1 MKASELIEKLQDI
14 IEASDDYDVDVRL
27 EEVSGDRYGSTI
39 GLIVGK
45 NEVVLSQYFGA
56 KMPLWCR

>member
-14 IEASDDYDVDVRL
+14 IEASDDFDVDVRL
-27 EEVSGDRYGSTI
+27 EELNGDRYGSTI

-45 NEVVLSQYFGA
+45 NEVVLSQYFGG

>member
-14 IEASDDYDVDVRL
+14 IEESDDYDVDVRL

-39 GLIVGK
+39 GLVAGK
-45 NEVVLSQYFGA
+45 NEVVLSQYFRGE
-56 KMPLWCR
+56 MPLY

>member
-39 GLIVGK
+39 GLVIGK
-45 NEVVLSQYFGA
+45 NEVVLSQYFVGEV
-56 KMPLWCR
+56 PLY

>member
-1 MKASELIEKLQDI
+1 MKATELIERLQDI

-39 GLIVGK
+39 GLVAGK
-45 NEVVLSQYFGA
+45 NEVVLIQYFGCE
-56 KMPLWCR
+56 MPLY

>member
-1 MKASELIEKLQDI
+1 MKASELIDRLQDI

-27 EEVSGDRYGSTI
+27 EELNGDRYGSKI
-39 GLIVGK
+39 GLIAGK
-45 NEVVLSQYFGA
+45 NEVVLSQYFGD